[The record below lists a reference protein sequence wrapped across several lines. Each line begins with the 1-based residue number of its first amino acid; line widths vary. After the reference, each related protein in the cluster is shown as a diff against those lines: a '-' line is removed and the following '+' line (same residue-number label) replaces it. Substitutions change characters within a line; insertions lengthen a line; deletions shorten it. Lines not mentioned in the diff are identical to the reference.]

1 MAKICECCGQ
11 KIRKLNPHRMCKHK
25 VTVLEIM
32 AKADDWVVAQHGHGV
47 IVNGVSVRAPYRAE
61 AHASRLV
68 WFGLAE
74 HGAPRSGM
82 YRITQEGR
90 DFLAGTHAV
99 PKVIWCK
106 DGLVVETDS
115 IKVTIGSVK
124 DVVLDKEYWDSYGAI
139 QKP

>member
-1 MAKICECCGQ
+1 
-11 KIRKLNPHRMCKHK
+11 MCKHK

-32 AKADDWVVAQHGHGV
+32 AKADDWVVAQHGHGIV
-47 IVNGVSVRAPYRAE
+47 VNGVAVRAPYRAE

-90 DFLAGTHAV
+90 NFLMGTHVV
-99 PKVIWCK
+99 PRIIWCK
-106 DGLVVETDS
+106 DGVVVEEHS
-115 IKVTIGSVK
+115 QKVAIGSVK
-124 DVVLDKEYWDSYGAI
+124 NVVLDKEYWDNYSSYQRSYAN
-139 QKP
+139 P